1 MKKNNKLIIILLIL
15 FSTIAGS
22 IFIKNINKENL
33 LIINNTDK
41 SIKNIL
47 LKNDTGNVIDR
58 ISELKSSSEEKI
70 DLKNK
75 EYVNLEYYYEN
86 GQSSESILLK
96 DKSDKNKK
104 IKVIIKSIYENGK
117 LDIEVK

>member
-15 FSTIAGS
+15 FSTISGS

-58 ISELKSSSEEKI
+58 ISELKSSSEAKI